1 MSSPSVRAHAEDRLH
16 ALKLAAALAVAFVT
30 LGHPP
35 ACADEWP
42 SKPVRLVVAFGAGGS
57 ADILGRLLAAELS
70 VAFNQRF
77 FVENRPGN
85 SGSIGSAMV
94 ARAEPDGYTLLIGG
108 SGPHL
113 TGPAINPNI
122 GYDPMRDFTHV
133 AMVAGDTYALAT
145 NPALGVTT
153 LDQLLKLARE
163 KPLASASP
171 GPGSLGHLL
180 LLKLNRIARIDIQHI
195 PSPGGTVTDVLGDH
209 VPLALT
215 NVLTVG
221 EYLRSG
227 ALTGIALTS
236 TERNPVFRDIPTFTE
251 LGHPQM
257 RGSTWFWLTAPK
269 GLSPEIA
276 KKLNA
281 AVRRIVKSP
290 RVQAYFAQQALMT
303 MDLDVA
309 GVTKFLGD
317 ELAYWVPLAKETG
330 LRVE

>member
-1 MSSPSVRAHAEDRLH
+1 MLRILKIAASLLTLIATLLPARADDW
-16 ALKLAAALAVAFVT
+16 
-30 LGHPP
+30 P
-35 ACADEWP
+35 AH
-42 SKPVRLVVAFGAGGS
+42 PVRVVVAFGAGGS
-57 ADILGRLLAAELS
+57 ADILGRLVAAELS
-70 VAFNQRF
+70 EAFNQRF

-122 GYDPMRDFTHV
+122 GYDPMRDFTHI
-133 AMVAGDTYALAT
+133 AMIAGDTYVLAA
-145 NPALGVTT
+145 NPALGART
-153 LDQLLKLARE
+153 LADVIRLARE
-163 KPLASASP
+163 RPLASASP

-180 LLKLNRIARIDIQHI
+180 LIQLNRLARIDIAHI
-195 PSPGGTVTDVLGDH
+195 PMPGGTVTDVLGNH

-215 NVLTVG
+215 TVLTVG
-221 EYLRSG
+221 AHLRSG

-251 LGHPQM
+251 LGLPGM

-269 GLSPEIA
+269 GLPPAIVE
-276 KKLNA
+276 KLNDA
-281 AVRRIVKSP
+281 MRKAVRSP
-290 RVQAYFAQQALMT
+290 RVAQYFAQQALMT

-309 GVTKFLGD
+309 GVNRFLG
-317 ELAYWVPLAKETG
+317 EEMAYWAPLAKESG
-330 LRVE
+330 LRVQ